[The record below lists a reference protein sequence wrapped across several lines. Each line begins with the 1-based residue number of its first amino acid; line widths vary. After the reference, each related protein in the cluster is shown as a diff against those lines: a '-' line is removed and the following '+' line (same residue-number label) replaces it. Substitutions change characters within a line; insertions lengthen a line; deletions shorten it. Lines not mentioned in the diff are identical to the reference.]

1 MTEDRKKATAANRR
15 AWNAAAEHHKA
26 HAQYKRLLEGFAEP
40 GFSCLDEIETALWRQ
55 LGVEGKNVAQ
65 LCCNNGREIL
75 SVKNLGAELCVG
87 FDQAG
92 GFLAQGRELAGVAGL
107 DCDFVE
113 ADVLALP
120 ARWDARFDVVF
131 VTIGVFGWLPDL
143 RGFVDTAARLLKPG
157 GAFFAY
163 EEHPIMNVFEPERDD
178 PMRPVNS
185 YFKAKPFAEAVSLD
199 YYGNADYDA
208 PLHYWYVHK
217 MSDIIMA
224 CLEAGLAIEH
234 LREYPHNVNA
244 AVFDVYEK
252 QDAQLPLSF
261 TLIARKAG

>member
-15 AWNAAAEHHKA
+15 AWNAAAEHHRA
-26 HAQYKRLLEGFAEP
+26 HAQYQRLLDGFAKP
-40 GFSCLDEIETALWRQ
+40 GFSCLDETETALWHA
-55 LGVEGKNVAQ
+55 LGVEGKSVAQ

-75 SVKNLGAELCVG
+75 SVKNLGAATCVG

-92 GFLAQGRELAGVAGL
+92 DFLAQGRELAGVAGL

-113 ADVLALP
+113 GDVMQLP
-120 ARWDARFDVVF
+120 PRWDARFDVVF

-143 RGFVDTAARLLKPG
+143 QGFVDVAARLLKPG

-163 EEHPIMNVFEPERDD
+163 EEHPIMNMFEPERDD

-185 YFKAKPFAEAVSLD
+185 YFKAEPFEEAVSLD
-199 YYGNADYDA
+199 YWGDAQYDA
-208 PLHYWYVHK
+208 PTHYWFVHRL
-217 MSDIIMA
+217 SDIVMA
-224 CLEAGLAIEH
+224 CLQAGLTLEH

-244 AVFDVYEK
+244 EAFAVFEN
-252 QDAQLPLSF
+252 QEAQLPLSYS
-261 TLIARKAG
+261 LIARKAG